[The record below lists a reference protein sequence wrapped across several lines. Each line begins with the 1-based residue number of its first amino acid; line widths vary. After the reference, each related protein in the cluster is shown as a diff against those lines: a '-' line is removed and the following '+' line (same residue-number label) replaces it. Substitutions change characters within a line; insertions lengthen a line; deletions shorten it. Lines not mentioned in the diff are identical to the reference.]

1 MGNKISF
8 RPQYT
13 YANYANARSR
23 LWLCAFLAEELS
35 SEYIF
40 IFYLYFV
47 ILLLELF
54 KNIN

>member
-8 RPQYT
+8 RSQYT

-35 SEYIF
+35 SGYII